1 MWIRKLYSALI
12 ACLFFLPVYAQYYSD
27 TAYRWNGASYTV
39 FKVVVDSFT
48 LQRLSLVE
56 NPKRSPEDTI
66 FIVKESMDLFAVTGC
81 IVDPNCKPL
90 GLYIAGGKLKNKLN
104 LGSGAGNFFELTNGV
119 LAFSDRHATIKS
131 SRSFKLDSTQKW
143 ALQTGPMLIDSFQ
156 LNTQLR
162 KESTNRQIRV
172 GVGISENFGMQTLI
186 FVRSNEPVNFHQL
199 ASLFLDLYKCKTAIC
214 LESGSF
220 SSIRIPGV
228 EKAVR
233 STEGSCIYI
242 SLRL

>member
-1 MWIRKLYSALI
+1 MWIRKLFSALI
-12 ACLFFLPVYAQYYSD
+12 ACLFFLPVHAQYYSD

-48 LQRLSLVE
+48 LKGLSLVE
-56 NPKRSPEDTI
+56 NTKRSPEDTI
-66 FIVKESMDLFAVTGC
+66 FPVKASMDLFAVTGC
-81 IVDPNCKPL
+81 IVDPSCKPL
-90 GLYIAGGKLKNKLN
+90 GLYVAGGKLKKKLN

-119 LAFSDRHATIKS
+119 LAFTERHATIKS
-131 SRSFKLDSTQKW
+131 SRAFKLDSAQKW
-143 ALQTGPMLIDSFQ
+143 ALQTGPMLIDSASI
-156 LNTQLR
+156 NTQLK

-172 GVGISENFGMQTLI
+172 GVGISDTLGIQTLI
-186 FVRSNEPVNFHQL
+186 FVRSNEPVNFHHL
-199 ASLFLDLYKCKTAIC
+199 ASLFLDLYKCKTALC

-228 EKAVR
+228 SKTVR
-233 STEGSCIYI
+233 HTEGSCIYI